1 MKQMHRLL
9 TFLGLLLS
17 ASTIQAEPDL
27 SKVWATQW
35 IGLRIP
41 TVQKGM
47 ASPSTDLDEKHL
59 NPKASVP
66 EEQNNDAV
74 YWTGAMLLQTADK
87 SLEIP
92 KNLQKKETLEFS
104 SMKWTEDKE
113 ELRGIVGLAAARTFV
128 VSDDEAEN
136 EFWIIEVYGEAK
148 RATAYLSV
156 GYHCGANLYQQR
168 MDTKFA
174 LITNQELIYALMK
187 SKEKTD
193 KP

>member
-1 MKQMHRLL
+1 MKQMRCAL
-9 TFLGLLLS
+9 TLFGLLLS
-17 ASTIQAEPDL
+17 ASSVYAEPDL
-27 SKVWATQW
+27 TKVWATRW
-35 IGLRIP
+35 IGLQVP
-41 TVQKGM
+41 LVQKGM
-47 ASPSTDLDEKHL
+47 ASQSTDLDEKYL
-59 NPKASVP
+59 NPKAARP
-66 EEQNNDAV
+66 ADQNNDAV

-87 SLEIP
+87 TLEIP
-92 KNLQKKETLEFS
+92 KALQKKGVLEFS

-113 ELRGIVGLAAARTFV
+113 ELRGVVGLAAARTFV
-128 VSDDEAEN
+128 VSDDESD

-174 LITNQELIYALMK
+174 IITNQEVIYALMTA
-187 SKEKTD
+187 KEPAT